1 MTDDTTTPIDATD
14 LPDVVKRYLKAHN
27 EHDAPAAS
35 ATLTP
40 DATVIDDGRT
50 YQGIPAIER
59 WLDRAT
65 SEYTYTTT
73 LIGAEQ
79 DGPDRC
85 TVTQHLEGDFPGGT
99 VDLHYRFTLDQG
111 LISHL
116 TIAP

>member
-1 MTDDTTTPIDATD
+1 MTDDTTPSDATD

-27 EHDAPAAS
+27 EHDLPAVS

-40 DATVIDDGRT
+40 DATVTDDGRT
-50 YQGIPAIER
+50 YKGIPAIER
-59 WLDRAT
+59 WLDRAA

-73 LIGAEQ
+73 LIGAER
-79 DGPDRC
+79 DGPDRY

-99 VDLHYRFTLDQG
+99 VDLHYRFILYQG

>member
-1 MTDDTTTPIDATD
+1 MTDDTTPFDATD

-27 EHDAPAAS
+27 EHDLPAAS
-35 ATLTP
+35 AALTP

-50 YQGIPAIER
+50 YEGIPAIER

-79 DGPDRC
+79 DGPDRY
-85 TVTQHLEGDFPGGT
+85 TVTQRLEGDFPGGT
-99 VDLHYRFTLDQG
+99 VDLRYRFLLDQG